1 MTPFT
6 IVAYL
11 LLCVMVALLGRRS
24 RLGFF
29 RGLLFS
35 VMLTPLVIMLYL
47 LIFGSTEERAR
58 RE

>member
-1 MTPFT
+1 MTPFS
-6 IVAYL
+6 IAVYL
-11 LLCVMVALLGRRS
+11 LLCVMVAALGRRS

-47 LIFGSTEERAR
+47 LIFSSSEERAR